1 MSTHKSH
8 EAEKLDVT
16 YKAII
21 GEIGNHLLERK
32 KTLAKRV
39 LFISW
44 PWIIGI
50 PGLIILTTLM
60 MINTDNT
67 SVIYL
72 TLGLSVIMLVFAL
85 PWVLITTFLFA
96 IEKRIWIDSYFDGKD
111 LSPKESWKL
120 SKKLFK
126 PTIKL
131 FLFIVKKYPLLLW
144 PVLYTIIFVVLF
156 KFQWFVYFLENN
168 EELAGIFLVFVPFV
182 LVSGIIY
189 AIVILKLRF
198 IYFVFL
204 DHYGKRDFSFEE
216 VLDETIRL
224 NKVGGKEQLKKV
236 LVTYVGVHSLGALV
250 NMVNSALLNRL
261 ERIIGRSYAGKAIKD
276 YVGKAVTA
284 PIRIYTSM
292 YIKEASSFAKIIAWY
307 VIYKKALKISIGVEH
322 RVNKNLY
329 QLIDK

>member
-16 YKAII
+16 YKTII
-21 GEIGNHLLERK
+21 EEIGNHLLERK

-39 LFISW
+39 LFITW

-50 PGLIILTTLM
+50 PTLIILMTVM

-131 FLFIVKKYPLLLW
+131 FLFTVKKYPLLLW
-144 PVLYTIIFVVLF
+144 PILYAIIFIVLV
-156 KFQWFVYFLENN
+156 KFQWFVYFIENN
-168 EELAGIFLVFVPFV
+168 EELAGIFLIFIPFV
-182 LVSGIIY
+182 LVTGIIY

-216 VLDETIRL
+216 VLDESLLL
-224 NKVGGKEQLKKV
+224 NKVRGREQLRKI
-236 LVTYVGVHSLGALV
+236 LTTYAGVHSLGALV
-250 NMVNSALLNRL
+250 NMVNSTLLNRL
-261 ERIIGRSYAGKAIKD
+261 GK
-276 YVGKAVTA
+276 YVGKAIIA

-307 VIYKKALKISIGVEH
+307 LIYKKALKVFIGVEH
-322 RVNKNLY
+322 RVNKHLY
-329 QLIDK
+329 QLIDA